1 MHRSAADAESEL
13 SFLLFTTHFQGK
25 KSRSITFEHSK
36 STFLKAYIS
45 ENGLHVPRQQ
55 FLPNRI
61 RMIQI
66 KKLEINI
73 GYRPLLSMHKW
84 ILTNG
89 SDTVACVPFSMKLDN
104 RRESSG
110 GEQRQDGSLDSYP
123 APSSFASGE
132 KKKEKRGAN
141 QIGGGTVTRSL
152 WAIVRARRCYH
163 SPYKRSD

>member
-45 ENGLHVPRQQ
+45 ENGLHVPRKQ

-73 GYRPLLSMHKW
+73 GYRPLLSMHK
-84 ILTNG
+84 
-89 SDTVACVPFSMKLDN
+89 
-104 RRESSG
+104 
-110 GEQRQDGSLDSYP
+110 
-123 APSSFASGE
+123 
-132 KKKEKRGAN
+132 
-141 QIGGGTVTRSL
+141 
-152 WAIVRARRCYH
+152 
-163 SPYKRSD
+163 

>member
-1 MHRSAADAESEL
+1 MIYFAFSHITDLSQTADRCTGQRQTLSQL

-36 STFLKAYIS
+36 SIFLKAYIS

-73 GYRPLLSMHKW
+73 GYRPLLSMHK
-84 ILTNG
+84 
-89 SDTVACVPFSMKLDN
+89 
-104 RRESSG
+104 
-110 GEQRQDGSLDSYP
+110 
-123 APSSFASGE
+123 
-132 KKKEKRGAN
+132 
-141 QIGGGTVTRSL
+141 
-152 WAIVRARRCYH
+152 
-163 SPYKRSD
+163 